1 MISTI
6 SNRQLRKS
14 SMSRWITKYRF
25 RPAHRE
31 KIRSV
36 HFSLFRQHRPVAH
49 LTSTVSRYL
58 WLVQRKPN
66 DRPAT
71 CLRHRKQAHKRRMMV
86 KWAIEVDQRNRN

>member
-49 LTSTVSRYL
+49 LTFTMGKYL
-58 WLVQRKPN
+58 WLVQRKLN
-66 DRPAT
+66 DRPAILT
-71 CLRHRKQAHKRRMMV
+71 CLRHRKQANKRRDG
-86 KWAIEVDQRNRN
+86 EVGYRGGSA